1 MKRNLAILVSA
12 LVLTA
17 CGSMKPGAGNIVDQK
32 LSTSFVNDKI
42 KIESKCSWFGMGSE
56 CNVVAIES
64 VGTAVSFG
72 NTPNNRRVALKR
84 AEMQANANVS
94 EFLAKEINS
103 TRVSNTISK
112 NIEKA
117 SDKIASGKA
126 DNQPVEMS
134 DQEAKNISIRENNN
148 DTAVQ
153 LTETIRTNSRAI
165 LRGFKK
171 IEEKVVGDQEV
182 SVTIRW
188 DLESDAAASQL
199 RKRFG
204 N

>member
-1 MKRNLAILVSA
+1 
-12 LVLTA
+12 
-17 CGSMKPGAGNIVDQK
+17 
-32 LSTSFVNDKI
+32 
-42 KIESKCSWFGMGSE
+42 MGSE

-103 TRVSNTISK
+103 ARVSNTISK

-126 DNQPVEMS
+126 DNQAVEMS

>member
-103 TRVSNTISK
+103 ARVSNTISK

-126 DNQPVEMS
+126 DNQAVEMS

>member
-42 KIESKCSWFGMGSE
+42 QIESKCSWFGMGSE

-103 TRVSNTISK
+103 ARVSNTISK

-126 DNQPVEMS
+126 DNQAVEMS

>member
-103 TRVSNTISK
+103 ARVSNTISK

-126 DNQPVEMS
+126 DNQAVEMS

-148 DTAVQ
+148 DTVVQ

-171 IEEKVVGDQEV
+171 VEEKVVGDQEV